1 MKHRRHQKILE
12 LIRTHVVETQEQL
25 AKLLEADG
33 IEVTQATVS
42 RDLKEL
48 ELVKGPASN
57 GRYKYTAP
65 EERNLE
71 NLNKRVE
78 RVMKDDVVSIQDS
91 ENLLMIKTVIGAA
104 HAVAAVLDELNWREV
119 LGTIAGD
126 DSILMVVKPKEA
138 VEEVLRKL
146 ETLRR

>member
-12 LIRTHVVETQEQL
+12 LIKTHTVETQEQL

-71 NLNKRVE
+71 NLNKRIE

-91 ENLLMIKTVIGAA
+91 ENIVVIKTVIGAA
-104 HAVAAVLDELNWREV
+104 HAVAAVLDELGWKEV
-119 LGTIAGD
+119 VGTLAGD
-126 DSILMVVKPKEA
+126 DTILMIVKPKDL
-138 VEEVLRKL
+138 VGDVVRRLDQLRK
-146 ETLRR
+146 

>member
-25 AKLLEADG
+25 AQLLEADG

-78 RVMKDDVVSIQDS
+78 RVMKDDVVSIHDS
-91 ENLLMIKTVIGAA
+91 ENLVFIKTVTGAA

-126 DSILMVVKPKEA
+126 DSIIMVVKPKEA
-138 VEEVLRKL
+138 VEEVTRRLDS
-146 ETLRR
+146 LRR

>member
-12 LIRTHVVETQEQL
+12 LIRTHIVETQEQL

-71 NLNKRVE
+71 NL
-78 RVMKDDVVSIQDS
+78 I
-91 ENLLMIKTVIGAA
+91 MIKTVIGAA
-104 HAVAAVLDELNWREV
+104 HAVAAVLDELSWKEV

-126 DSILMVVKPKEA
+126 DSILMVVKPREA
-138 VEEVLRKL
+138 VDEVSRRLDS
-146 ETLRR
+146 LRR

>member
-12 LIRTHVVETQEQL
+12 LIRLHVVETQEQL

-48 ELVKGPASN
+48 ELLKGPAGN

-65 EERNLE
+65 EDRNIE

-78 RVMKDDVVSIQDS
+78 RVMRDDVVSIMDS
-91 ENLLMIKTVIGAA
+91 ENLIVLKTVTGAA
-104 HAVAAVLDELNWREV
+104 HAVAAVLDEMNWREV
-119 LGTIAGD
+119 VGTLAGD
-126 DSILMVVKPKEA
+126 DNIFMVVKPKE
-138 VEEVLRKL
+138 VVQEVIKRLDA
-146 ETLRR
+146 LRR

>member
-12 LIRTHVVETQEQL
+12 LIRTHIVETQEQL

-91 ENLLMIKTVIGAA
+91 ENLVVIKTVTGAA
-104 HAVAAVLDELNWREV
+104 HAVAAVLDELGWKEIV
-119 LGTIAGD
+119 GTIAGD
-126 DSILMVVKPKEA
+126 DNIIMVVKPKES
-138 VEEVLRKL
+138 VSEVVRKL
-146 ETLRR
+146 DSLRR

>member
-1 MKHRRHQKILE
+1 M
-12 LIRTHVVETQEQL
+12 
-25 AKLLEADG
+25 
-33 IEVTQATVS
+33 TQATVS

-91 ENLLMIKTVIGAA
+91 ENLIMIKTVIGAA
-104 HAVAAVLDELNWREV
+104 HAVAAVLDELSWKEV

-126 DSILMVVKPKEA
+126 DSILMVVKPREA
-138 VEEVLRKL
+138 VDEVSRRLDS
-146 ETLRR
+146 LRR

>member
-12 LIRTHVVETQEQL
+12 LIRTHIVETQEQL
-25 AKLLEADG
+25 AMLLEADG

-71 NLNKRVE
+71 N
-78 RVMKDDVVSIQDS
+78 S
-91 ENLLMIKTVIGAA
+91 E
-104 HAVAAVLDELNWREV
+104 
-119 LGTIAGD
+119 
-126 DSILMVVKPKEA
+126 
-138 VEEVLRKL
+138 
-146 ETLRR
+146 